1 MRWLRFMIVGTGLIG
16 AVMLFHSRFGLVL
29 SVGESMRPTLISG
42 ELLLV
47 DRAAYRHAEPR
58 RGDIVVAR
66 YHGGWITKRVVGL
79 PGETV
84 AVSAGHLLV
93 NEQPCQESYRLLPGL
108 LRIGPGKLQ
117 PDRYALLGDNRDM
130 SAEETIH
137 AVVARDQIL
146 GRVAGSLR
154 LGRRESMT
162 AADGEDVVQST
173 EGVGGPEPATHLPGT

>member
-1 MRWLRFMIVGTGLIG
+1 
-16 AVMLFHSRFGLVL
+16 MLFHSRFSLVL
-29 SVGESMRPTLISG
+29 SLGESMRPTLGSR

-47 DRAAYRHAEPR
+47 DRAAYRHTDPR
-58 RGDIVVAR
+58 RGEIVVAR
-66 YHGGWITKRVVGL
+66 HLGGWIIKRIVGL

-84 AVSAGHLLV
+84 EVRQGRLLV
-93 NEQPCQESYRLLPGL
+93 NELPCREGYGLLPGL
-108 LRIGPGKLQ
+108 LSIGPGKLQ